1 MEWFTDA
8 DYWLGRLGFQRGL
21 AALYFVGFL
30 STVNQFRALIG
41 ERGLL
46 PVPRYVATVP
56 FRQSPSIFHLHYSD
70 RFFALVAW
78 TGVVLSAALA
88 AGAGDRVPLWASMLM
103 WAALWVMYLSIVNVG
118 QTWYAFMWESLLLE
132 AGFLAIFLGNERT
145 APPVLVL
152 WLLRWLLFRLE
163 FGAGLIKIRGD
174 PCWRDLTCLYY
185 HHETQP
191 MPGPLSWLFHRLPRP
206 AHRVEVAANHIAQ
219 LGAPVALLTPQPIAS
234 VAAGVIIL
242 TQLWLVASGNFA
254 WLNWLTIVLALP
266 AIDGGY
272 AAEVLPLP
280 EPPAFAATP
289 AWYEG
294 VVIAVTALVAV
305 LSYWPVRNLLSRRQL
320 MNFSFNPLHL
330 VNTYGA
336 FGSIGR
342 VRYEVVIEGTDEPE
356 ITDST
361 VWKEYGF
368 KGKPGDVR
376 RLPPQV
382 APYHLRLD
390 WQMWF
395 AALSPIYAL
404 SWFAPFIGRLLDND
418 RATLGLLRSNPF
430 PASPPTYIRAQL
442 YSYRFTDR
450 HGLRKNR
457 AWWDRALVGS
467 YLPPVTKA
475 P

>member
-368 KGKPGDVR
+368 KGKPGGVR

-457 AWWDRALVGS
+457 AWWDRTLVGS